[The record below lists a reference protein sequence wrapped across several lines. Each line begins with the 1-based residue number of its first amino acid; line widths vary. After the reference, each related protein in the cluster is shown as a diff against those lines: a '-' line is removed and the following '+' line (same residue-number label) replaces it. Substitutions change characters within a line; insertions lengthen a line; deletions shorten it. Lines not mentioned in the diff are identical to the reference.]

1 MATGDSGNFAGALA
15 DIIQAEAIQR
25 FVTAGVFVNP
35 LRPDTSLVSV
45 FSEPRA
51 DKISVPVWNDGTNQ
65 VTSAD
70 VASHSSGGTVSET
83 ALDSTKRTYTLAMR
97 AINLPLHDEA
107 KWSNVDRPEIR
118 LGQHLG
124 NALAAD
130 LDAQLAQK
138 AHSFSNSV
146 GTGSA
151 EMKIDVLFDA
161 MKTLR
166 NNHAPGPYFYVGS
179 TEQVWDK
186 TYGLLED
193 FVNTSNFAGAPAQDE
208 AVRNG
213 YVGRLAGFDVLTTP
227 EITGSVSA
235 STPNAD
241 AIAGNKECLAFAWSG
256 DDLIRVEEER
266 EGSKLKSSWVGSYF
280 GAAGVLADSYGV
292 RVISRIG

>member
-1 MATGDSGNFAGALA
+1 MATGDSGNYAGALA

-179 TEQVWDK
+179 TEQV
-186 TYGLLED
+186 
-193 FVNTSNFAGAPAQDE
+193 
-208 AVRNG
+208 RNG

-235 STPNAD
+235 SAPNAD

-280 GAAGVLADSYGV
+280 GAAGVLTDNYGV
-292 RVISRIG
+292 RVISRIS